1 MGVRIGVVS
10 DVHGHVGALEEVL
23 GRFEGEV
30 DAVWCAGD
38 IVHEYRFSTDA
49 VRLLREAEATA
60 VLGNHDMVLLSPA
73 GVNAR
78 RADHVDEEELAW
90 LAGLGFRH
98 DAVHDGRRIAM
109 VHGSPWEPHGD
120 YLRVHN
126 PQWHRA
132 DELGVDILVVGHT
145 HEPMVERFGSTL
157 VVNPGSLGEP
167 RQLDDRRGTYAVI
180 DTAAAEAVIG
190 RVG

>member
-1 MGVRIGVVS
+1 MIGVVS
-10 DVHGHVGALEEVL
+10 DVHGNVDALEEVL
-23 GRFEGEV
+23 ARFERDAE
-30 DAVWCAGD
+30 AVWCAGD
-38 IVHEYRFSTDA
+38 IVHEYRFSSDA
-49 VRLLREAEATA
+49 VRLLRKANATA

-73 GVNAR
+73 GVKAR
-78 RADHVDEEELAW
+78 EADGVDEEELAW
-90 LAGLGFRH
+90 LGGLGVAH
-98 DAVHDGRRIAM
+98 ETVLDGNRIRM

-120 YLRVHN
+120 YLRAHN
-126 PQWHRA
+126 PQWRRA

-167 RQLDDRRGTYAVI
+167 RQRDDRRGTYALI
-180 DTAAAEAVIG
+180 DTVTGATDIG